1 MQYVRSGRFSD
12 ISIHGALGRKM
23 LARGME
29 LLTKS
34 TGTTFY
40 VVSLDHDAVYQ
51 RVFGS
56 PWVNAGM
63 FRGSDAEELLFVF
76 SEGMPHG
83 VFISLDSS
91 TTDPTGQSRLL
102 RSAAPNRQAWFQAV
116 YGMET
121 KLYGSK
127 NSYQETLA
135 QQSTMDTFSLA
146 FADYGV
152 NERVE
157 QPVPWRVP
165 GAHAG
170 VIGPQPLS
178 DPRPYPYPYPYP
190 SPSPSPSPSRSP
202 SPSPSPWP

>member
-1 MQYVRSGRFSD
+1 MQYVLSGRFSD
-12 ISIHGALGRKM
+12 IAIPGELGRKM

-51 RVFGS
+51 RVFDS

-63 FRGSDAEELLFVF
+63 FRGGDAEELLFVF
-76 SEGMPHG
+76 SERMPHG
-83 VFISLDSS
+83 VFITLDSS
-91 TTDPTGQSRLL
+91 TTDPTGQYRLL

-135 QQSTMDTFSLA
+135 QQSTMDAFSLA

-152 NERVE
+152 DERVE
-157 QPVPWRVP
+157 QPVRWGVP
-165 GAHAG
+165 GAHG
-170 VIGPQPLS
+170 GEIGG
-178 DPRPYPYPYPYP
+178 DPRP
-190 SPSPSPSPSRSP
+190 
-202 SPSPSPWP
+202 

>member
-1 MQYVRSGRFSD
+1 
-12 ISIHGALGRKM
+12 M
-23 LARGME
+23 LDS
-29 LLTKS
+29 K
-34 TGTTFY
+34 
-40 VVSLDHDAVYQ
+40 
-51 RVFGS
+51 
-56 PWVNAGM
+56 WVNAGM

-91 TTDPTGQSRLL
+91 TTDPNGQSRLL

-190 SPSPSPSPSRSP
+190 YPSPYPSPYP
-202 SPSPSPWP
+202 